1 MSNMKISL
9 CENLEIAENGH
20 LLFGG
25 QDTVMLAE
33 KYKTPLYLVDEDRL
47 RHNMRLYKEAMEK
60 YYGKGSYPLY
70 ASKAMSYKKAYE
82 ISKEEGIGAD
92 VVSGG
97 EFYTALKAGFPAE
110 KIFFHGNNKT
120 IDEIKLAMD
129 NGIGFFV
136 IDNYDEADM
145 VDSYAKK
152 LGIKQKVLIR
162 VTPGIDPHTFEAVN
176 TGKVDSK
183 FGAAI
188 ETGQAR
194 DITEYCANKEN
205 LIISGFHCHIGSQIF
220 DSVPFCDAA
229 KIMMAYLKEMKDEL
243 KIDCEYLNL
252 GGGFGVP
259 YIESEPHLDLTKIIK
274 EISDVLKEESKRL
287 SIEIPKIL
295 HEPGR
300 AICADAGL
308 TLYTVGNVKEIKGF
322 KNYVAIDGGMGDNPR
337 FALYGAEYTA
347 FVANKANAPKD
358 YNCTIAGKCCE
369 SGDVIAENTMLQK
382 PKTGDIVA
390 VCTTGAYNFSMASN
404 YNRIPRPPVVMLKKG
419 ESYVAVKR
427 ETYDDIIMN
436 DI

>member
-1 MSNMKISL
+1 MSNLKVSL
-9 CENLEIAENGH
+9 CENIEIAENGH

-25 QDTVMLAE
+25 QDTVALAE
-33 KYKTPLYLVDEDRL
+33 KYGTPLYLVDEDRL

-60 YYGKGSYPLY
+60 YYGEGSFPLY

-97 EFYTALKAGFPAE
+97 EFYTALKAGFPAD

-120 IDEIKLAMD
+120 FDEIKLAMD
-129 NGIGFFV
+129 NGIGYFV
-136 IDNYDEADM
+136 IDNYDELDL
-145 VDSYAKK
+145 VDSYAEK
-152 LGIKQKVLIR
+152 LGIKQKVLVRI
-162 VTPGIDPHTFEAVN
+162 TPGIDPHTFEAVN

-188 ETGQAR
+188 ETGQAKE
-194 DITEYCANKEN
+194 ITERTLSKKNIDFK
-205 LIISGFHCHIGSQIF
+205 GFHCHVGSQVF
-220 DSVPFCDAA
+220 DSVPFCDSAR
-229 KIMMAYLKEMKDEL
+229 IMLSFMKDMQDEL
-243 KIDCEYLNL
+243 GAESEYLNL

-259 YIESEPHLDLTKIIK
+259 YVDSDPHLNLDGVIK
-274 EISDVLKEESKRL
+274 EISEVVIEECERL
-287 SIEIPKIL
+287 GIKQPKIL

-300 AICADAGL
+300 AICADTGM
-308 TLYTVGNVKEIKGF
+308 TLYTVGNVKEIPGF
-322 KNYVAIDGGMGDNPR
+322 KSYVAIDGGMGDNPR
-337 FALYGAEYTA
+337 FALYGSEYTA
-347 FVANKANAPKD
+347 FVANKATASRD
-358 YNCTIAGKCCE
+358 YKCTIAGKCCE

-382 PKTGDIVA
+382 PETGDIVA

-404 YNRIPRPPVVMLKKG
+404 YNRIPRPPVVMLKNG

-427 ETYDDIIMN
+427 ETYEDIIMN